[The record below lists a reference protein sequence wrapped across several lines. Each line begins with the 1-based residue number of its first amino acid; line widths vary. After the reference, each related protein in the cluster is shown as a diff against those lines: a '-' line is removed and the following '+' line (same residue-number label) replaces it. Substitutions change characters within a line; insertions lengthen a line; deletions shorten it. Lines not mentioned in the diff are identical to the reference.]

1 MPKKR
6 KKHTGRKILV
16 GVLVTAIFFGGAS
29 AILYLSD
36 RMAETTRSGQ
46 RAAVFAADKERLSY
60 SILGQEGEIVWR
72 DAAERLREDF
82 TALPA
87 RGRLLLWGAAAARQF
102 WREDAK
108 PFLLHER
115 PRAPQDGTISLV

>member
-1 MPKKR
+1 M
-6 KKHTGRKILV
+6 
-16 GVLVTAIFFGGAS
+16 TAIFLGGAC
-29 AILYLSD
+29 AVVYLSD

-72 DAAERLREDF
+72 EAAGRLREDF

-87 RGRLLLWGAAAARQF
+87 RGRLLLWGAAAARRF
-102 WREDAK
+102 WREEAK
-108 PFLLHER
+108 PFLLQQR
-115 PRAPQDGTISLV
+115 PRAPLDGTVSLV